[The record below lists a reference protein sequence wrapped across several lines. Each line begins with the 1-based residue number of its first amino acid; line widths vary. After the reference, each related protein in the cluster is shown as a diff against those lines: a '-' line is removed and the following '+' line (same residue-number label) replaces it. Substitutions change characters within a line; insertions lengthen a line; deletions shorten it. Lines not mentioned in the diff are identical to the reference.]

1 MKGRV
6 WKGLLAVSF
15 LLVFCSVA
23 FAAEMKP
30 VSLRVASAYPPPA
43 SALASKHLEMWE
55 QMVTEKTKGAVTFKN
70 FWGASLG
77 KLPEHLSLVQSG
89 AVDIALSY
97 GWYTPTKLPLENFDY
112 VFPFGPT
119 DPYIVAK
126 TMRTLN
132 EEFPQFKKDLEKQN
146 CVKMF
151 QTPGTTFVFLSKTP
165 ITKLSD
171 FKGSKCAVIG
181 RYFGRWIGVI
191 GAVPVAAPGSERF
204 TMLQTG
210 VVDSSFNPIDLAYT
224 FKDVEQAPYC
234 LDPSLLVTSWISCW
248 MNMKSFQKLPADV
261 QKILLN
267 AGIDIETIAGKDV
280 NYKWSDMIWAEWKKN
295 PKFKYAKLSDAD
307 RKAWA
312 EKCEDVPAEW
322 AAEVSA
328 QGYPGWELVKR
339 FQEVSGQL
347 GHKWVRTWGVK
358 K

>member
-1 MKGRV
+1 MKRGF

-23 FAAEMKP
+23 IAAEMKP
-30 VSLRVASAYPPPA
+30 VNLRVAVAYPPPA
-43 SALASKHLEMWE
+43 QALASKHLEMWE
-55 QMVTEKTKGAVTFKN
+55 QMVTERTKGAITFKN

-126 TMRTLN
+126 TMRKLY
-132 EEFPQFKKDLEKQN
+132 EEFPQFRKDLEKQN

-151 QTPGTTFVFLSKTP
+151 QTPGTTFVFLSKKP
-165 ITKLSD
+165 ITNLSE

-181 RYFGRWIGVI
+181 RYFGRWIGAI

-210 VVDSSFNPIDLAYT
+210 VVDSSFNPMDLAYP
-224 FKDVEQAPYC
+224 FKDIEQAPYC
-234 LDPSLLVTSWISCW
+234 LDPNLLVTAWISCW
-248 MNMKSFQKLPADV
+248 MNMKTFNKLPVNV
-261 QKILLN
+261 QKILLDS
-267 AGIDIETIAGKDV
+267 GIEIETIAGKDV
-280 NYKWSDMIWAEWKKN
+280 NHKWEDMIWAEWKKN

-322 AAEVSA
+322 AAEVTA
-328 QGYPGWELVKR
+328 LGYPGWDLVRR
-339 FQEVSGQL
+339 FQEISGEL
-347 GHKWVRTWGVK
+347 GHKWVRKWGVK